1 MRITRPPRRKR
12 SKPVDLRVGDLFIR
26 DINKSLNTRGLSES
40 GDMFVIIARHH
51 QRLCWEVLWLSG
63 RLKDEVNVMGDSF
76 MPELFKHYTR
86 IGRGKITKQ

>member
-1 MRITRPPRRKR
+1 
-12 SKPVDLRVGDLFIR
+12 
-26 DINKSLNTRGLSES
+26 
-40 GDMFVIIARHH
+40 MFVIIARHH